1 MIKMKFL
8 YCTMLAFFIASP
20 LAQAKTNIFA
30 CEPEWKALAEAIGG
44 DKVKVTSAT
53 TAFQDPHHI
62 EARPSLIAKT
72 RRADL
77 LICTGSELEIGWL
90 PLLLR
95 QSGNKDVQV
104 GQPGYFLASEQVE
117 RIEIPEKMDR
127 SMGDIHAGGNPHVH
141 LDPKRLLS
149 IAEAFTQRLQLIDA
163 ENAGF
168 YEAQFE
174 RFETKW
180 LDALQGWESQIAAL
194 KGKKVVVYH
203 KNWSYL
209 LAWLDME
216 AVADLEPK
224 PGIPPTSS
232 HLVSLLQLVKAE
244 QPEAILVAAYQDDK
258 GARWL
263 AKKSGIP
270 VLNLPFTV
278 GGDKE
283 STDLLGLYQNTLTQL
298 LDTQKDS

>member
-1 MIKMKFL
+1 MKMKFL
-8 YCTMLAFFIASP
+8 YSVVLTLFIVSTH
-20 LAQAKTNIFA
+20 AQAKLNIFA
-30 CEPEWKALAEAIGG
+30 CEPEWRALAEEIGG
-44 DKVKVTSAT
+44 DKVNVTSAT

-77 LICTGSELEIGWL
+77 LICTGSELEVGWL

-95 QSGNKDVQV
+95 QSGNNRVQD
-104 GQPGYFLASEQVE
+104 GQPGYFMASEQVE
-117 RIEIPEKMDR
+117 RIEVPEQMDR

-141 LDPKRLLS
+141 LDPNRLLT
-149 IAEAFTQRLQLIDA
+149 IAQAFTQRLQLIDA
-163 ENAGF
+163 ENADF

-174 RFETKW
+174 NFSATWHE
-180 LDALQGWESQIAAL
+180 ALKGWESQAAAL

-209 LAWLDME
+209 LGWLGIE

-232 HLVSLLQLVKAE
+232 HLVALLQRVEAE
-244 QPEAILVAAYQDDK
+244 QPGAILIASYQDDK
-258 GARWL
+258 GANWL
-263 AKKSGIP
+263 AEKSGIP
-270 VLNLPFTV
+270 VISLPFTV
-278 GGDKE
+278 GGNED
-283 STDLLGLYQNTLTQL
+283 SMTLLGLYKNTLSEL
-298 LDTQKDS
+298 LNTLIGS

>member
-1 MIKMKFL
+1 MI
-8 YCTMLAFFIASP
+8 SP
-20 LAQAKTNIFA
+20 SAQAKLNIFA

-77 LICTGSELEIGWL
+77 IICTGSELEIGWL

-95 QSGNKDVQV
+95 QSGNKNVQA

-117 RIEIPEKMDR
+117 RIEIPEQMDR

-141 LDPKRLLS
+141 LDPNRLLT
-149 IAEAFTQRLQLIDA
+149 IAEVLTQRLAVVDV

-174 RFETKW
+174 QFEAQW
-180 LDALQGWESQIAAL
+180 LEALKGWESQVAAL

-209 LAWLDME
+209 LAWLGME
-216 AVADLEPK
+216 AVADMEPK

-232 HLVSLLQLVKAE
+232 HLVSLLQLAKTE

-270 VLNLPFTV
+270 VLSLPFTV
-278 GGDKE
+278 GGNE
-283 STDLLGLYQNTLTQL
+283 ASTDLHGLYQNTLTQL
-298 LDTQKDS
+298 LNTLTDS

>member
-1 MIKMKFL
+1 MRIQIIAAA
-8 YCTMLAFFIASP
+8 LAALLTVSME
-20 LAQAKTNIFA
+20 AQAKLNVFA
-30 CEPEWKALAEAIGG
+30 CEPEWKSLAETLGG
-44 DKVKVTSAT
+44 EQVKVTSAT

-72 RRADL
+72 RRADV

-95 QSGNKDVQV
+95 QSGNGSVQE
-104 GQPGYFLASEQVE
+104 GQPGYFMASEQVS
-117 RIEIPEKMDR
+117 RIEVPQQMDR

-141 LDPKRLLS
+141 LDPHRLLT
-149 IAEAFTQRLQLIDA
+149 IAQAFSARLQALDPDHKDDYQGRL
-163 ENAGF
+163 ENF
-168 YEAQFE
+168 EA
-174 RFETKW
+174 RW
-180 LDALQGWESQIAAL
+180 LTAIESWEKQAVAL
-194 KGKKVVVYH
+194 KGKKVVVHH

-209 LAWLDME
+209 LNWLGVE

-232 HLVSLLQLVKAE
+232 HLVSLLQVTKAE

-263 AKKSGIP
+263 ADKSGVP
-270 VLNLPFTV
+270 LVRLPFTV
-278 GGDKE
+278 GGNEDAG
-283 STDLLGLYQNTLTQL
+283 DLTSLYENTLSL
-298 LDTQKDS
+298 LLSAVNGS